1 MRKFLSILLLIIP
14 VTGFA
19 QFKITG
25 KILDSADNKSVP
37 GATVFLANAS
47 VGTATAVDGTFSL
60 NNVHGGQYDLVVTMV
75 GYTTFRKTILVNQ
88 DINLPDII
96 LSSRSIA
103 LNEVKIRPDANWARN
118 YEWFRREFIGSS
130 AYADKCKILNPELID
145 IHYDESTRTL
155 TASSSD
161 FIVIE
166 NKALGYK
173 VKYMLS
179 TFTKD
184 FNSGYTYFAG
194 TAFFENLPG
203 KDSKQETWQ
212 KNRQKVYKGSSM
224 HFLRSVL
231 ANQLPDNGFK
241 VLRLIRKANP
251 DYKTGATQQYFESLV
266 TTPLTI
272 VDYVNL
278 TDQKGLYALVFKD
291 CLYVMH
297 SKKAIKAGQEVD
309 VMDTSPATTTLI
321 FDKPYALF
329 DKNGIFTDP
338 SAITFEGE
346 WGKSRMAEMLPV
358 DYEPGTDK
366 K

>member
-1 MRKFLSILLLIIP
+1 MLIIP
-14 VTGFA
+14 LTSFA

-25 KILDSADNKSVP
+25 KVLDSADKRSVP

-47 VGTATAVDGTFSL
+47 VGTATAVDGTFTL
-60 NNVHGGQYDLVVTMV
+60 DNVHSGQYELVVTMV
-75 GYTTFRKTILVNQ
+75 GYTTYRKTILVNEN
-88 DINLPDII
+88 INLPDII
-96 LSSRSIA
+96 VSSRSIA
-103 LNEVKIRPDANWARN
+103 LNEVKIRPDPNWARN
-118 YEWFRREFIGSS
+118 YEWFRREFLGSS
-130 AYADKCKILNPELID
+130 AYADRCKILNPELID

-161 FIVIE
+161 FIIIE

-173 VKYMLS
+173 VKYLLS
-179 TFTKD
+179 QFSKD
-184 FNSGYTYFAG
+184 FNGGYIYFEG

-203 KDSKQETWQ
+203 KDSKQVTWQ
-212 KNRQKVYKGSSM
+212 KNRLKVYKGSSM
-224 HFLRSVL
+224 HFLRSTIT
-231 ANQLPDNGFK
+231 NQLPDNGFK

-251 DYKTGATQQYFESLV
+251 DYKAGGGKQYFESLV

-272 VDYVNL
+272 VDYVKL
-278 TDQKGLYALVFKD
+278 TDQKGLFALVFSD

-297 SKKAIKAGQEVD
+297 SKKPVNASKDVD
-309 VMDTSPATTTLI
+309 VMDTTPATTTLI

-338 SAITFEGE
+338 SAIIFDGE

-358 DYEPGTDK
+358 DYEPPVK
-366 K
+366 